1 MGHACL
7 ALWAPDQETN
17 TPQWALEEI
26 HIDSPVP
33 PVHEQNDDHFDIVD
47 DDFFFGGKEF
57 KEELRKQFY
66 SEVRLYVPESAVEAY
81 REAPVWKNFTHI
93 NDKEYNGIDD
103 IMPEDAIRIE
113 DGIVYSDTTI
123 EAYTTA
129 GMRVASASESSGPN
143 ALGTG
148 NIYRALRKPPHRKG
162 IDTLNTI
169 FLTALFP
176 LPSLSSSSPSYH
188 PLKPF
193 HFNKNIC

>member
-1 MGHACL
+1 MNTLPKCISAQAHA
-7 ALWAPDQETN
+7 AWA
-17 TPQWALEEI
+17 TPASRCGNPTRRPTRLNGLEEI

-103 IMPEDAIRIE
+103 IMPKTQYA
-113 DGIVYSDTTI
+113 
-123 EAYTTA
+123 
-129 GMRVASASESSGPN
+129 
-143 ALGTG
+143 
-148 NIYRALRKPPHRKG
+148 
-162 IDTLNTI
+162 
-169 FLTALFP
+169 
-176 LPSLSSSSPSYH
+176 
-188 PLKPF
+188 
-193 HFNKNIC
+193 